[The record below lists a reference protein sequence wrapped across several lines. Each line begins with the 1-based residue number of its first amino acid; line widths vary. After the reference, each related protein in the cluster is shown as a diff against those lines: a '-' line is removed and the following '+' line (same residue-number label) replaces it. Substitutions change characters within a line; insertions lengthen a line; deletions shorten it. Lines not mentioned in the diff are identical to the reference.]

1 MMITVKDLVK
11 VIDDKTI
18 LDGISFEICQG
29 ECVALIGPNG
39 AGKTSLLSCLIGD
52 KKATKGKVLINGRE
66 PKASKATI
74 AILGQDNVIPE
85 KLRVI
90 ELIAFFQRIY
100 VDHLRLDEVRTLL
113 GFTTE
118 QEKQLSEQLSGGQR
132 RLLAF
137 VLCLIGKPRVLIL
150 DEPTA
155 GMDTSTRQR
164 FWQIIDRLKQDGV
177 TIVYSSHYI
186 EEVEHTAERILV
198 LHQGQ
203 LWRDT
208 TPLAMR
214 QEAMEK
220 QITVPRRFE
229 SLIKGVDL
237 VTDMVYQQ
245 DRIHFKTYHID
256 EVWSQL
262 EANGCSISEIEVQSQ
277 SLLERLFETTK
288 EDVC

>member
-1 MMITVKDLVK
+1 MITVKDLGK

-18 LDGISFEICQG
+18 LDGISFEIRQG

-52 KKATKGKVLINGRE
+52 KKPTKGKVLIEGRE

-90 ELIAFFQRIY
+90 ELIVFFQRVY
-100 VDHLRLDEVRTLL
+100 VDHLELDEVRALL
-113 GFTTE
+113 GFTRE

-214 QEAMEK
+214 QEAREK
-220 QITVPRRFE
+220 QMTVPRRFE
-229 SLIKGVDL
+229 PLIKGLDL
-237 VTDMVYQQ
+237 VTDVVYQQ
-245 DRIHFKTYHID
+245 ERIHFKTHHID
-256 EVWSQL
+256 EVWVKL
-262 EANGCSISEIEVQSQ
+262 EANGCRLSEIEVQSQ

>member
-1 MMITVKDLVK
+1 MITVKDLVK

-52 KKATKGKVLINGRE
+52 KKATKGKVLIDGRE

-90 ELIAFFQRIY
+90 ELIAFFQCIY

-245 DRIHFKTYHID
+245 DRIYFKTYHID

-277 SLLERLFETTK
+277 SLL
-288 EDVC
+288 C

>member
-18 LDGISFEICQG
+18 LDGISFEIGQG

-90 ELIAFFQRIY
+90 ELIAFFQCIY

-137 VLCLIGKPRVLIL
+137 VLCLIGKPKVLIL

-186 EEVEHTAERILV
+186 EEVEHMAERILV
-198 LHQGQ
+198 LNQGQ

-237 VTDMVYQQ
+237 VTDIVYQQ
-245 DRIHFKTYHID
+245 DRIYFKTYHID
-256 EVWSQL
+256 EVWSHL